1 MNRRFVRSLLLAA
14 LLVLLC
20 TQVFAAQE
28 TLVAL
33 RLDPEPGFTTR
44 MEDTDGNTLTR
55 SGVLNPDGL
64 ANSVRSAK
72 IASYSIYYNGQL
84 LMTVT
89 PVGFSEP
96 DAAVMSGG
104 APTCTGF
111 YKTTFSIDDTREIF
125 LTGLTESTLEQ
136 VQTELTASALEDRYF
151 SLTNV
156 DFIDAEK
163 EFTDVAEGEIASDA
177 NLCWAAASSNM
188 LRFSGWGSEA
198 GFRTEDDLFVS
209 FISAFTDAGGS
220 YTYGLD
226 WFFNGYYAMQGND
239 GWAQLRAPGE
249 SGKYLSEYPAD
260 SLYQTYEIS
269 NHIDNLRPVLD
280 ALERDCAVGISIGNY
295 LSSFR
300 IGGHA
305 ITLWGYLHDTSASP
319 YSKEAY
325 PAIFISDSDS
335 DKYDGALRRQAP
347 NRLRVMMMDGM
358 FDGFGAD
365 SWELDYPSTFPWR
378 LESVTVLEPYRAEL
392 EQDASGTH
400 NKNTSADFSVQD
412 LYVRASTFD
421 DLELGI
427 DTIPANQSF
436 KIGGIALN
444 NSAVNLSSAR
454 LQIVTTITQNGQTV
468 WEKTSQCAVSR
479 FSANAYVKL
488 SETCNSLAV
497 GSYEATIR
505 VTASGISEAYLLNNT
520 RSISFTVSAAAPDA
534 SNASVS
540 VSIPE
545 FDGRTGGYGTLRFGG
560 VDSLYPAGT
569 ELTWSVYEK
578 YDSVLYDDWVLAY
591 QGYQQPESVRY
602 EGMTT
607 AVRTLVVLR
616 PVDPSLACVTLDAGS
631 QKLLYHRVYTLAADD
646 NTGICSAIAYGQ
658 NTLAAGEQFSFYIS
672 NFTTCTPSITVTPV
686 VYAIRSSD
694 NLRIDLWR
702 GEAMRMAYGESTEN
716 APCRVASW
724 SAELLPGQY
733 AIYGEA
739 VYEYG
744 SKTVKLS
751 TLQVNADKPWCSVMQ
766 TFRGDGR
773 CAVILACSGPEGSLP
788 FGVEY
793 RKDGQEEANRVSSNL
808 YLNKGYITSFCI
820 SFESDASAKYSFRAF
835 CEADDGT
842 IYTDWYECPA
852 PAAQLLTLDT
862 QKTGSTGETVWEFFA
877 PEDGVY
883 VLSLKSTAL
892 AEVYETSRTY
902 QSGVLS
908 DDPMARNFYLKKGE
922 STLIRIQTEG
932 SYTIGFTTIPELELG
947 QTTSCLYKTGD
958 SERCFRFTAPAD
970 GVYLFTA
977 AGESYA
983 AMYISDG
990 SVTRWERR
998 GALQSGS
1005 PAVAGMELKKGQ
1017 TAYVRLQYMT
1027 RDYRYSVSVSR
1038 PAPDVSVSDEGVRIS
1053 YDPECTGLHLIAL
1066 YDTDGRMVDAQS
1078 VSVQSLDMHISVVLR
1093 GTQTGFVRVF
1103 QLDAEKNTPC
1113 TAAKQIALPA
1123 A

>member
-28 TLVAL
+28 TLAAL

-44 MEDTDGNTLTR
+44 MKDTDGNTLTQ

-72 IASYSIYYNGQL
+72 IASYSIYYNGRL

-198 GFRTEDDLFVS
+198 GFRTEDDLFES

-378 LESVTVLEPYRAEL
+378 LESFTVLEPYRAEL

-444 NSAVNLSSAR
+444 NSAVNLSSAS
-454 LQIVTTITQNGQTV
+454 LQIVTTITQNGKTV
-468 WEKTSQCAVSR
+468 WEKTSQRSVSR

-488 SETCNSLAV
+488 SETCNSLAA
-497 GSYEATIR
+497 GNYEATIR

-545 FDGRTGGYGTLRFGG
+545 FDGRTGGNGTLRFGG

-631 QKLLYHRVYTLAADD
+631 RKLLYHRVYTLAADD

-733 AIYGEA
+733 TIYGEA

-751 TLQVNADKPWCSVMQ
+751 TLQVNADKPFVSTGT
-766 TFRGDGR
+766 TFRGSNR
-773 CAVILACSGPEGSLP
+773 CAVVLECAAAEGNAE
-788 FGVEY
+788 FGIEY
-793 RKDGQEEANRVSSNL
+793 RKAGQEQTERVSFSANFDSVKSRQL
-808 YLNKGYITSFCI
+808 CLSIKA
-820 SFESDASAKYSFRAF
+820 DAGADYSFRTF
-835 CEADDGT
+835 IVSEDDTTYGAWN
-842 IYTDWYECPA
+842 DCPA
-852 PAAQLLTLDT
+852 PTAARILTDAP
-862 QKTGSTGETVWEFFA
+862 QNGGADASVWEFTA
-877 PEDGVY
+877 PSDGVY
-883 VLSLKSTAL
+883 TLTVQGAETGALYDTTDVLPKAGREGTMLQRGFYLEAGETAL
-892 AEVYETSRTY
+892 FCVQAE
-902 QSGVLS
+902 
-908 DDPMARNFYLKKGE
+908 A
-922 STLIRIQTEG
+922 
-932 SYTIGFTTIPELELG
+932 SYTVEVTRAQEIGLCSPVRFNAAFIG
-947 QTTSCLYKTGD
+947 Y
-958 SERCFRFTAPAD
+958 ERFFSFTAPAA
-970 GVYLFTA
+970 GSYVFHA
-977 AGESYA
+977 AGESGWLYKLSENA
-983 AMYISDG
+983 
-990 SVTRWERR
+990 VWELYRHFSASR
-998 GALQSGS
+998 PDSGVS
-1005 PAVAGMELKKGQ
+1005 LTLEKGQ
-1017 TAYVRLQYMT
+1017 RVYFRIAHTAIGS
-1027 RDYRYSVSVSR
+1027 YSFAVSR
-1038 PAPDVSVSDEGVRIS
+1038 PAPEVSVSDEGVNVS
-1053 YDPECTGLHLIAL
+1053 YDPEFTGLHLIAL
-1066 YDTDGRMVDAQS
+1066 YDADGRMVDVQY
-1078 VSVQSLDMHISVVLR
+1078 VPVQSLDTRISVVLR
-1093 GTQTGFVRVF
+1093 GTKTGFVRVF
-1103 QLDAEKNTPC
+1103 QLDAEKNTPL
-1113 TAAKQIALPA
+1113 TAAKQIELV
-1123 A
+1123 